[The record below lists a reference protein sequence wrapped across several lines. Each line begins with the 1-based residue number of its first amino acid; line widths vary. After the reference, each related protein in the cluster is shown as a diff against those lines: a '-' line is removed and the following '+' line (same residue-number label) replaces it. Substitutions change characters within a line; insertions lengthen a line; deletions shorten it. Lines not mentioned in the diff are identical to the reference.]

1 MYCELWCCHLLP
13 RCCCIDVIFQ
23 RTCAACQKCFCVF
36 NYYLYI
42 FCMFKCHASSKWCEC
57 NHPNCYVKRC
67 TVEGITVYSPALLIY
82 SSLYLFPLDGR
93 EKGDYGTMING
104 HFMKCPI
111 YIYERNAKY
120 RQERNSMCLNILVLK
135 SNQVFIWAVPYLS
148 PKWSAA
154 ASAAPC

>member
-1 MYCELWCCHLLP
+1 M
-13 RCCCIDVIFQ
+13 Q
-23 RTCAACQKCFCVF
+23 RAKSVF
-36 NYYLYI
+36 VFSITTYI
-42 FCMFKCHASSKWCEC
+42 FSVCLSATLALNGANVTILIVMSKDVPWRE
-57 NHPNCYVKRC
+57 Y
-67 TVEGITVYSPALLIY
+67 TVYSPALLIY